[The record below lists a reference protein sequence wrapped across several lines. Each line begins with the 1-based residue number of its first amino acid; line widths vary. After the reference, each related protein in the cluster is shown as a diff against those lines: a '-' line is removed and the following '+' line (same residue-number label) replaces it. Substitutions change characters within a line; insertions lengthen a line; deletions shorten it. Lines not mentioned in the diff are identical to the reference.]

1 MRGMQGAQGPP
12 AYIYRYCARTLDCC
26 NRRRGDRSIGHGR
39 RAAQG
44 GHGTGRHVGFAQTI
58 GCRQRRIILDGKTR
72 VKLLKTLASAILPI
86 KKNKLIRRLRSTLNH
101 PAHITRRSLR
111 GLWELQDRERM
122 RLWTEMS
129 QVKGLLQL
137 LMMQRNGY
145 RWSEADRLAIR
156 VQLRKL
162 VSLSPY
168 LVLFVSPGGFLA
180 LPALAWWLDR
190 RRQKRLEHGRQT
202 TR

>member
-1 MRGMQGAQGPP
+1 MGEARPWAATETSATLRPGTVDTAPIDKLVMRHLLLAEPDLANNRDQIVFHDKLP
-12 AYIYRYCARTLDCC
+12 AEKDYPE
-26 NRRRGDRSIGHGR
+26 
-39 RAAQG
+39 
-44 GHGTGRHVGFAQTI
+44 
-58 GCRQRRIILDGKTR
+58 GKTR

-86 KKNKLIRRLRSTLNH
+86 KKNKLIRRLRSALNR
-101 PAHITRRSLR
+101 PAHLTRHSVR
-111 GLWELQDRERM
+111 GLWEMQNRERI

-145 RWSEADRLAIR
+145 RWSEADRLTIR

-162 VSLSPY
+162 ASLSPY

-190 RRQKRLEHGRQT
+190 RRQKRLEHVRQT